1 MTDDGRALLTIGQ
14 LARRTGLPIRTIRYW
29 SDIGATPPTR
39 RTTGGY
45 RLYDAESVARLELVR
60 TLRELGFGLDEIR
73 RVLQREITIADVAA
87 AHVRA
92 LDAQI
97 RALRLSRA
105 VLSTVAKRR
114 PDTEEMALM
123 NKLARLSARQ
133 RRQIIE
139 DFVTEIFS
147 GLDADPQLKTKCCTT
162 APTCQ
167 TIPRH
172 SR

>member
-1 MTDDGRALLTIGQ
+1 MTNDGRALLTIGQ

-29 SDIGATPPTR
+29 SDIGATPPAG

-60 TLRELGFGLDEIR
+60 TLRELGLGLDEIR

-87 AHVRA
+87 AHVTA

-105 VLSTVAKRR
+105 VLSTVAQRR
-114 PDTEEMALM
+114 PDTEEMTRHRQHD
-123 NKLARLSARQ
+123 KSRQTQHHRRSTTLSLHLGPPVPCPKPPRICEAPGPY
-133 RRQIIE
+133 
-139 DFVTEIFS
+139 S
-147 GLDADPQLKTKCCTT
+147 DPG
-162 APTCQ
+162 
-167 TIPRH
+167 
-172 SR
+172 